1 MFGNNGKDK
10 LQSNFNDS
18 KTLTFSLSKK
28 KEDEILRNLSF
39 IYEALLEKGYD
50 PLNQIVGYLLSGDPA
65 YITANRG
72 ARKIIS
78 GLNREEILKVAVKRC
93 LI

>member
-1 MFGNNGKDK
+1 MFGNNEKDK
-10 LQSNFNDS
+10 LQSSFNGG
-18 KTLTFSLSKK
+18 KTLTFSFSKK
-28 KEDEILRNLSF
+28 KEDEIFCNLSF

-72 ARKIIS
+72 ARKMIS
-78 GLNREEILKVAVKRC
+78 SLNREEILKVAVKRC
-93 LI
+93 LT

>member
-1 MFGNNGKDK
+1 MFGNNEKDK
-10 LQSNFNDS
+10 LQSSFNVG
-18 KTLTFSLSKK
+18 KTLTFSFSKK
-28 KEDEILRNLSF
+28 KEDEILSNLSF

-72 ARKIIS
+72 ARKMIS
-78 GLNREEILKVAVKRC
+78 SLNREEILKVAVKRC
-93 LI
+93 LT

>member
-1 MFGNNGKDK
+1 MFGNNEKDK
-10 LQSNFNDS
+10 LQNGFNS
-18 KTLTFSLSKK
+18 GKTLTFSFSKK
-28 KEDEILRNLSF
+28 KEDEILSNLSF

-72 ARKIIS
+72 ARKMIS
-78 GLNREEILKVAVKRC
+78 SLNREEILKIAVKRC
-93 LI
+93 LT